1 VLKASGAK
9 QLLAR
14 MAVTIV
20 ASIRRWQHRG
30 RSAGAADA
38 AAFGFSAHRRSL
50 HRRQNRAG
58 SSDPATGVMF
68 NPAMLGRCP
77 DAEGSMSDAA
87 AALSPETVLAEI
99 KKQAITHVVWL
110 PDSET
115 NWLYL
120 LMHAEPS
127 LRLVGVSREGHAC
140 SIAAGL
146 AAGGAKPLI
155 LIQNTG
161 MMEAGDSL
169 RGWLLGLNVPVVLMV
184 GYRGWTRHGVNTDTA
199 ATYTERF
206 LMAFGLNYYLVE
218 SDADASR
225 IGIAFEEAARTRR
238 PVVVLVGDEYHGF
251 NR

>member
-1 VLKASGAK
+1 
-9 QLLAR
+9 
-14 MAVTIV
+14 M
-20 ASIRRWQHRG
+20 
-30 RSAGAADA
+30 ADA
-38 AAFGFSAHRRSL
+38 A
-50 HRRQNRAG
+50 
-58 SSDPATGVMF
+58 V
-68 NPAMLGRCP
+68 
-77 DAEGSMSDAA
+77 
-87 AALSPETVLAEI
+87 AALGPETVLAEM
-99 KKQAITHVVWL
+99 KKNGVTHVVWL

-120 LMHAEPS
+120 LMQAESS

-146 AAGGAKPLI
+146 FAGGRKPLI

-161 MMEAGDSL
+161 MMESGDSI
-169 RGWLLGLNVPVVLMV
+169 RGWLLGLNVGIVMMV
-184 GYRGWTRHGVNTDTA
+184 GYRGWTRHGVTTDTA

-225 IGIAFEEAARTRR
+225 ITVAFEEAARTQR